1 MRFAIA
7 PIAAAALLCACSGP
21 EPTPQEEA
29 LPETGSEPELTANSA
44 AGVGGDMGN
53 PSVATGTD
61 RTRGG
66 DTPGGP
72 ISDTG
77 SGTGGDTAK

>member
-1 MRFAIA
+1 MRFAFT

-21 EPTPQEEA
+21 APTAQEEA
-29 LPETGSEPELTANSA
+29 LPETGSDPEVTANSA

-61 RTRGG
+61 STRGG

-72 ISDTG
+72 ISDQGG
-77 SGTGGDTAK
+77 SGGDTGN

>member
-7 PIAAAALLCACSGP
+7 PVAAAAALLCACSGP
-21 EPTPQEEA
+21 APTPEEEA
-29 LPETGSEPELTANSA
+29 LPETGDHPEVTANSA
-44 AGVGGDMGN
+44 AGVGADAGN
-53 PSVATGTD
+53 PSTATGVD

-72 ISDTG
+72 VSDQG
-77 SGTGGDTAK
+77 SAGGDTAN